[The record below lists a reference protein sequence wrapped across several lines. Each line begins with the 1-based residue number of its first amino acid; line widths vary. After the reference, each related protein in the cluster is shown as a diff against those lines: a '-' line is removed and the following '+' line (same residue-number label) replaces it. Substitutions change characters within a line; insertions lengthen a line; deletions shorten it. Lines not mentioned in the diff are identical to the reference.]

1 MEQKNRILRIT
12 RTAVLIALLVVL
24 QAALMPLNNSLIT
37 GSIVNLLLIISVM
50 TCGLSS
56 GLCVAAVSPVIAR
69 LFGIGP
75 LWSLIPFIAAGNA
88 ALVVLW
94 HFIGNRSIGEKKYKA
109 RLAALFTAA
118 FAKFLV
124 LYVGIVR
131 IAIPVF
137 LGLPEKQAAV
147 ISNMFSIPQLITA
160 LTGGTFAFFLIP
172 RLKKRLGEKKD
183 KNGQFIY
190 LFPVRRD
197 SCFACHILCKRQ
209 E

>member
-1 MEQKNRILRIT
+1 MEQKNRIFRIT

-94 HFIGNRSIGEKKYKA
+94 HFIGNRSIGGKK
-109 RLAALFTAA
+109 
-118 FAKFLV
+118 V
-124 LYVGIVR
+124 
-131 IAIPVF
+131 
-137 LGLPEKQAAV
+137 
-147 ISNMFSIPQLITA
+147 
-160 LTGGTFAFFLIP
+160 
-172 RLKKRLGEKKD
+172 
-183 KNGQFIY
+183 
-190 LFPVRRD
+190 
-197 SCFACHILCKRQ
+197 
-209 E
+209 